1 MEEVRIDTRCFDDA
15 IVKDMNRTAELCFKL
30 NHTMPATEEYQGIV
44 GELFSGRMG
53 EKVTVY
59 PSLRCILSEPVRIG
73 NNVVIQYNCLMMSA
87 GGITIEDDV
96 LIAANVSLI
105 TNNHDPYDR
114 QVLLC
119 KPVHIKRGAWVG
131 ADSTIL
137 PGVTVGEYAIVAAG
151 SVVTKDVAD
160 YAVVAGNPAKVIK
173 TLDRERFKR
182 QQG

>member
-1 MEEVRIDTRCFDDA
+1 
-15 IVKDMNRTAELCFKL
+15 
-30 NHTMPATEEYQGIV
+30 MP
-44 GELFSGRMG
+44 
-53 EKVTVY
+53 
-59 PSLRCILSEPVRIG
+59 
-73 NNVVIQYNCLMMSA
+73 
-87 GGITIEDDV
+87 

-119 KPVHIKRGAWVG
+119 KPVRIKRGAWVG
-131 ADSTIL
+131 ANATIL

-151 SVVTKDVAD
+151 SVVTKDVPD
-160 YAVVAGNPAKVIK
+160 YAVAAGNPAKVIK